1 MTQTPMTQ
9 TQPEGKFSAMTR
21 RRPLLS
27 LRPVLALA
35 LAAAV
40 LQGCG
45 NVDRD
50 GMATGS
56 IANDYRLRH
65 PISLAEVEHTLDL
78 PVASGDQRMILT
90 MTDTVSGF
98 VQDYRKRSSGV
109 FRVEYPA
116 GAANSAAAYG
126 MRRDIRRLLTQ
137 AGVPAPRIVETSY
150 QTASS
155 APAPIRLSYV
165 ATTAM
170 TNECGQW
177 PEDIANNTMSNENW
191 YNFGCASQNNLAAQL
206 DNPMDLVA
214 PRAMTPIDAQNRT
227 KVIQIYRGQ
236 GKTSNN

>member
-126 MRRDIRRLLTQ
+126 MRRDIRRLLTP
-137 AGVPAPRIVETSY
+137 AGVPAPRIGETSY
-150 QTASS
+150 QTASW

>member
-1 MTQTPMTQ
+1 MTQ